1 MSRVVACW
9 FWEWVQRPQE
19 NVAFWRWRKWKK
31 YGQLISLYVSINH
44 PEWFISD
51 PDLIQL
57 RLFRVL
63 DTDSAPFRQLS
74 ERILKDQS
82 NELFIQIKASVSLN
96 QTLAGSLLW
105 LPDPDTNNS
114 WPGYMKSSGF
124 TSMNKMS

>member
-1 MSRVVACW
+1 MTKGFFFIWMIYKRWIKMLNRNSWFLISSTWQTYTFSHLHTTNGAHIGTTWKMSHVVACW

-31 YGQLISLYVSINH
+31 YCQLISLYVSINH

-63 DTDSAPFRQLS
+63 DTDSAPFRKL
-74 ERILKDQS
+74 
-82 NELFIQIKASVSLN
+82 
-96 QTLAGSLLW
+96 
-105 LPDPDTNNS
+105 
-114 WPGYMKSSGF
+114 
-124 TSMNKMS
+124 